1 MYVKLIGLAFL
12 IFITY
17 MVCCIRCQ
25 LKGNSYRLE
34 SLENEI
40 AMLKGEVNFVAN
52 EMQNKEEMKEDHK
65 GREGREGRDLEQ
77 EKRDYQQEKR
87 DLEQ

>member
-1 MYVKLIGLAFL
+1 
-12 IFITY
+12 
-17 MVCCIRCQ
+17 
-25 LKGNSYRLE
+25 
-34 SLENEI
+34 
-40 AMLKGEVNFVAN
+40 MLKGEVNFVAN

-65 GREGREGRDLEQ
+65 GREGRDLEQ

>member
-1 MYVKLIGLAFL
+1 
-12 IFITY
+12 
-17 MVCCIRCQ
+17 
-25 LKGNSYRLE
+25 
-34 SLENEI
+34 
-40 AMLKGEVNFVAN
+40 MLKGEVNFVAN

-87 DLEQ
+87 DLEQQRKYEKIIDLLNGFLGKLNKL